1 MSTSRFVIATLAAVL
16 LLWLSTWAAAL
27 YFLPGWGER
36 GQFGDLFGSV
46 NALFSGLAFA
56 GLLITVRLQ
65 QQQLSTQQEEL
76 RLQREEMASSRKELA
91 RQVSAQQA
99 LYRATVAQ
107 ISVAAANARIESIK
121 MDSESVTP
129 SHRDRF
135 KKEIEAVTAALEAL
149 ANKMR
154 GEGSAG

>member
-1 MSTSRFVIATLAAVL
+1 MSTGRFVTATLTAVL
-16 LLWLSTWAAAL
+16 LLWLSTWLAAVYL
-27 YFLPGWGER
+27 LPNRGER

-65 QQQLSTQQEEL
+65 QQQLSTQQQEL
-76 RLQREEMASSRKELA
+76 KLQREEMASSRKELA

-107 ISVAAANARIESIK
+107 IAVAAANARIESIK

-129 SHRDRF
+129 SGRDRF
-135 KKEIEAVTAALEAL
+135 KKEIEAVAAALEAL
-149 ANKMR
+149 ANKLEE
-154 GEGSAG
+154 EGSAG

>member
-1 MSTSRFVIATLAAVL
+1 MSTNRFVVITLAAVL
-16 LLWLSTWAAAL
+16 LLWLGTWAAAVF
-27 YFLPGWGER
+27 FLSGWTER

-65 QQQLSTQQEEL
+65 QEQLSTQQQEL
-76 RLQREEMASSRKELA
+76 KLQREEMASSRKELA

-107 ISVAAANARIESIK
+107 IAVAAANARIEAIK
-121 MDSESVTP
+121 VDSESVAP
-129 SHRDRF
+129 SGRDRF
-135 KKEIEAVTAALEAL
+135 KKEIESVAAALEAL
-149 ANKMR
+149 ANRMEE
-154 GEGSAG
+154 EGGAG